1 MTYEWLWRQL
11 ADVYDEGEAK
21 AIIRYLLEDKF
32 GLSAADIYC
41 GRVEQIDAAGQREL
55 QHMVDSLRQ
64 CVPVQYVTGTACFC
78 GREFRVGPGVLIPRP
93 ETEDLCA
100 MIIRQAAE
108 SSDASQTAP
117 RPTRSI
123 LDIGTGSG
131 CIAITLAK
139 DIAGSSVS
147 AWDISPDALQMAAA
161 NADRLGACVHLTV
174 QDALCPPADTE
185 RWDIIV
191 SNPPYICMKEQAA
204 MHPNVLRHEPHTAL
218 FVPDDNPLLFYRAI
232 AGYAIK
238 ALRPGGRL
246 WFELNPD
253 YAAVTAEM
261 LRGMGFHGVD
271 TVCDRFGRLR
281 FAVAARGQ
289 GC

>member
-1 MTYEWLWRQL
+1 M
-11 ADVYDEGEAK
+11 ADVYDAGEAK
-21 AIIRYLLEDKF
+21 AIIKYLLEDKF
-32 GLSAADIYC
+32 GLSAADIYS
-41 GRVEQIDAAGQREL
+41 GKVEQIDAAAQREL
-55 QHMVDSLRQ
+55 LHMVDRLRQ
-64 CVPVQYVTGTACFC
+64 CEPVQYVTGTACFC
-78 GREFRVGPGVLIPRP
+78 GREFRVAPGVLIPRP
-93 ETEDLCA
+93 ETEDLCT
-100 MIIRQAAE
+100 MIIRQAVE
-108 SSDASQTAP
+108 SSEALPTAP
-117 RPTRSI
+117 RLASI

-139 DIAGSSVS
+139 GIAGSCVS
-147 AWDISPDALQMAAA
+147 AWDISPDALQIAAA
-161 NADRLGACVHLTV
+161 NAEKLKANVDFCR

-232 AGYAIK
+232 AGYAMK

-253 YAAVTAEM
+253 YAAMTAEM
-261 LRGMGFHGVD
+261 LRGTGFCGVD
-271 TVCDRFGRLR
+271 TVCDRFGSLR
-281 FAVAARGQ
+281 FAVATRGQ
-289 GC
+289 GLQPWGI